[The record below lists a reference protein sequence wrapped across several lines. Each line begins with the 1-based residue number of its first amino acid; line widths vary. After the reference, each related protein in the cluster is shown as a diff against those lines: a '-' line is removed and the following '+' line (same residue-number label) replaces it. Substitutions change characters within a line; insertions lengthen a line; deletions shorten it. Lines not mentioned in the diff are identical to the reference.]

1 MITRHSH
8 AILRRSIVATT
19 IAAGLLFGTS
29 ACSAAVVEEAEPAE
43 TAVAAPA
50 FTTVED
56 GKFICAMSGEYR
68 PFNFYDDTNT
78 LVGFDVD
85 ICNAIAGE
93 LDLEAA
99 PVTGAFTT
107 LIAGLTSNRF
117 DAIVGSMAATDE
129 RKKEVD
135 FTDSYYETG
144 ASLFVR
150 SDSDIADVTELD
162 GATLGVALG
171 TTFETYART
180 LTGVGEIT
188 TYQATVDALRDLD
201 AGRVDGVIAQGFI
214 GKFLATSA
222 DLKVMSVGDVLL
234 PDIAAIPVNKDN
246 PELLAAINEALATI
260 REDGTYAEISME
272 WFGEDIS

>member
-1 MITRHSH
+1 MKTQHSLT
-8 AILRRSIVATT
+8 ALRRIAATT
-19 IAAGLLFGTS
+19 LAAGLLLGAT
-29 ACSAAVVEEAEPAE
+29 ACSAAVDKAEPTDTAAA
-43 TAVAAPA
+43 TAV
-50 FTTVED
+50 TTVEK

-85 ICNAIAGE
+85 ICNAIADK

-107 LIAGLTSNRF
+107 LIAGLKSNRF
-117 DAIVGSMAATDE
+117 DAIVGSMASTEE
-129 RKKEVD
+129 RLKEVD
-135 FTDSYYETG
+135 FTDPYYSTG
-144 ASLFVR
+144 ASLFVHE
-150 SDSDIADVTELD
+150 DSPIADVTDLAD
-162 GATLGVALG
+162 SNLGVALG

-201 AGRVDGVIAQGFI
+201 AGRVDAVIAQGFI
-214 GKFLATSA
+214 GKFLANSA
-222 DLKVMSVGDVLL
+222 DLKVESVGDVLL
-234 PDIAAIPVNKDN
+234 PDIAAIPVNKEN
-246 PELLAAINEALATI
+246 PELLAAINTALTAI
-260 REDGTYAEISME
+260 HDDGTYTKISME

>member
-1 MITRHSH
+1 MITRKST
-8 AILRRSIVATT
+8 ANLSRSIVATT
-19 IAAGLLFGTS
+19 LAAGLLLSIS
-29 ACSAAVVEEAEPAE
+29 ACSAAAEEAEPSSAPAE
-43 TAVAAPA
+43 AAPA

-56 GKFICAMSGEYR
+56 GNFICAMSGEYR

-85 ICNAIAGE
+85 ICNAVAEE
-93 LDLEAA
+93 LDLTAA

-107 LIAGLTSNRF
+107 LIAGLQSNRF

-144 ASLFVR
+144 ANLFVR
-150 SDSDIADVTELD
+150 ADSDITGVTDLAD
-162 GATLGVALG
+162 ANLGVALG

-201 AGRVDGVIAQGFI
+201 AGRVDAVISQGFI
-214 GKFLATSA
+214 GKFLANGA
-222 DLKVMSVGDVLL
+222 GLKVVSVGDVLL
-234 PDIAAIPVNKDN
+234 PDIAAIPVNKEN

-260 REDGTYAEISME
+260 REDGTYAKISME

>member
-1 MITRHSH
+1 MINRHSP
-8 AILRRSIVATT
+8 ANLRRSIVATT
-19 IAAGLLFGTS
+19 IAAGLLLSIS
-29 ACSAAVVEEAEPAE
+29 ACSSSVEGAEPSA
-43 TAVAAPA
+43 TPAAAPA
-50 FTTVED
+50 FTTVES
-56 GKFICAMSGEYR
+56 GKLICAMSGEYR
-68 PFNFYDDTNT
+68 PFNFYDESNT

-85 ICNAIAGE
+85 ICNAVADE

-107 LIAGLTSNRF
+107 LIAGLKSNRF
-117 DAIVGSMAATDE
+117 DAIIGSMAATDE

-144 ASLFVR
+144 ANLFVR
-150 SDSDIADVTELD
+150 TDSDIEDVTDLAE
-162 GATLGVALG
+162 ANLGVALG

-201 AGRVDGVIAQGFI
+201 AGRVDAVIAQGFI
-214 GKFLATSA
+214 GKFLANSA
-222 DLKVMSVGDVLL
+222 DLKVVSVGDVLL

-246 PELLAAINEALATI
+246 PELLAAINKALATI

>member
-1 MITRHSH
+1 MKIQPSLS
-8 AILRRSIVATT
+8 AFRRIAATT
-19 IAAGLLFGTS
+19 IAAGLLLGAT
-29 ACSAAVVEEAEPAE
+29 ACSAAVETAEPTD
-43 TAVAAPA
+43 TATVA
-50 FTTVED
+50 TVSTVEA

-68 PFNFYDDTNT
+68 PFNFFDDTNT

-85 ICNAIAGE
+85 ICRAIADE

-107 LIAGLTSNRF
+107 LIAGLKSDRF
-117 DAIVGSMAATDE
+117 DAIVGSMANTEE
-129 RKKEVD
+129 RRKEVN
-135 FTDSYYETG
+135 FTDPYYATG

-150 SDSDIADVTELD
+150 SDSPITDVTDLAD
-162 GATLGVALG
+162 ANLGVALG

-201 AGRVDGVIAQGFI
+201 AGRVDAVISQGFI
-214 GKFLATSA
+214 GKFLANSA
-222 DLKVMSVGDVLL
+222 DLKVKSVGDVLL
-234 PDIAAIPVNKDN
+234 PDIAAIPVNKEN
-246 PELLAAINEALATI
+246 PALLAAINTALQAI
-260 REDGTYAEISME
+260 HDDGTYTKISMD

>member
-1 MITRHSH
+1 MKTQHSLT
-8 AILRRSIVATT
+8 ALRRIAATT
-19 IAAGLLFGTS
+19 IAAGLLLGAT
-29 ACSAAVVEEAEPAE
+29 ACSATVDTAEPTDTAAA
-43 TAVAAPA
+43 TAVS
-50 FTTVED
+50 TVED

-85 ICNAIAGE
+85 ICNAIADK

-107 LIAGLTSNRF
+107 LIAGLKSNRF
-117 DAIVGSMAATDE
+117 DAIVGSMASTEE
-129 RKKEVD
+129 RLKEVD
-135 FTDSYYETG
+135 FTEPYYSTG
-144 ASLFVR
+144 ASLFVKEG
-150 SDSDIADVTELD
+150 SPITDVTDLAD
-162 GATLGVALG
+162 SNLGVALG

-201 AGRVDGVIAQGFI
+201 AGRVDAVIAQGFI
-214 GKFLATSA
+214 GKFLANSA
-222 DLKVMSVGDVLL
+222 ELKVGSVGDVLL

-246 PELLAAINEALATI
+246 TELLAAINTALQAI
-260 REDGTYAEISME
+260 HDDGTYTKISME